1 MKFLKKLSVGTIMFP
16 ILLPIFLSC
25 ASNPSSTVSVHRT
38 ENIRVTSAPYLVGKG
53 DLLEI
58 VTWKEPDFSREV
70 QVRIDG
76 KISFPLIEDLPA
88 AGRTTEALEEELRE
102 KLSEYV
108 THPVVSVSVKEARSQ
123 RYYIIGEVLNPGE
136 YPLQKEVSVLQAFA
150 LAGGFTE
157 WARKND
163 IVLIR
168 RDGPQEKSIPINFD
182 QIVEKGTLEQNVLLK
197 AEDILVVP

>member
-1 MKFLKKLSVGTIMFP
+1 MTFSKKLGFGLLFFF
-16 ILLPIFLSC
+16 LLPVLVSC
-25 ASNPSSTVSVHRT
+25 SSNSSPAESLHRT

-58 VTWKEPDFSREV
+58 VTWKEPDFTREV

-76 KISFPLIEDLPA
+76 KISFPLIEDISA
-88 AGRTTEALEEELRE
+88 AGRTTEALEGELRE

-108 THPVVSVSVKEARSQ
+108 THPVVSVSVKEAKSQ
-123 RYYIIGEVLNPGE
+123 RYYIIGEVANPGE
-136 YPLQKEVSVLQAFA
+136 YPLQKEVSVMQAFA

-157 WARKND
+157 WARKNS

-168 RDGPQEKSIPINFD
+168 RDGGREKSIPINFD
-182 QIVEKGTLEQNVLLK
+182 EIVKKGTLEQNVLLK